1 MTTTP
6 SERLRKILNERL
18 PELLELS
25 FGCEILQKTVKK
37 PEWEVSKYVN
47 WRWVGLCFSNSR
59 TIDSVEILEILWHTP
74 QWSHVLR
81 SLGDDY
87 AIDGKGNIWKY
98 VKEYK
103 AWLSHSFE
111 DATEFPVLDLTKLPC
126 DQDPDKIEEII
137 KLFN

>member
-1 MTTTP
+1 MPTP

-18 PELLELS
+18 PELLELLPWCKIEYKWELWNFS
-25 FGCEILQKTVKK
+25 GKFKTT
-37 PEWEVSKYVN
+37 
-47 WRWVGLCFSNSR
+47 FS
-59 TIDSVEILEILWHTP
+59 IYLWDKWGIIPYTAEYKVIWNEP
-74 QWSHVLR
+74 QFIHLLR
-81 SLGDDY
+81 SLGEDY

-126 DQDPDKIEEII
+126 DQDPAKIEEII